1 MEWKDVTSAE
11 AEAKKHYRP
20 SGWLLSFY
28 VPAVFRFLASFR
40 SLLSIEALKRAFSDK
55 YAIMVGL
62 CVVQGLLYLP
72 FLILS
77 PQKNLLMPKAM
88 ISALW
93 LSVAVTAIAGM
104 LVNLSQMTIPLIA
117 GVVSVALFP
126 WFLRTSKRAKL
137 PHLAASC

>member
-77 PQKNLLMPKAM
+77 PQKNPLMAKAV
-88 ISALW
+88 IPAL
-93 LSVAVTAIAGM
+93 
-104 LVNLSQMTIPLIA
+104 
-117 GVVSVALFP
+117 
-126 WFLRTSKRAKL
+126 
-137 PHLAASC
+137 

>member
-20 SGWLLSFY
+20 RGGLLSFY
-28 VPAVFRFLASFR
+28 LPSVFRFLASFR